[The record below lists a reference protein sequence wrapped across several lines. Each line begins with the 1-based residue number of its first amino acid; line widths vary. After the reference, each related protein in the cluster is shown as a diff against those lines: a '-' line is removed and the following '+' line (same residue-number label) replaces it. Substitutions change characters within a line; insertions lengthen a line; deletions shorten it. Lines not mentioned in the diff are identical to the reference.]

1 MKNLKILGS
10 LIILSV
16 LAVSLYQL
24 RVCKR
29 TQINSVRQL
38 IERNDSID
46 KEVKKRILIIEKLEK
61 QNDSIQI
68 KLDSL
73 DKVKQKIIIKYEKD
87 IPSILDASATDD
99 AIWLDTRLED
109 LRNE

>member
-10 LIILSV
+10 LIILSI
-16 LAVSLYQL
+16 LAISLYQ
-24 RVCKR
+24 VCKG
-29 TQINSVRQL
+29 TQQDSVRQL
-38 IERNDSID
+38 MRVNDSID
-46 KEVKKRILIIEKLEK
+46 TEVQKRILIIEKLEK

-73 DKVKQKIIIKYEKD
+73 EKVKQKIIIKYEKATP
-87 IPSILDASATDD
+87 IILDASAADD
-99 AIWLDTRLED
+99 VIWLDTKLKD

>member
-10 LIILSV
+10 LIILSI
-16 LAVSLYQL
+16 LAIYQL
-24 RVCKR
+24 SVCKK
-29 TQINSVRQL
+29 TQLNSVRQL
-38 IERNDSID
+38 IRINDSID
-46 KEVKKRILIIEKLEK
+46 TEVQKRILIIEKLEK
-61 QNDSIQI
+61 QNDTIQI

-73 DKVKQKIIIKYEKD
+73 DKVKQKIIIKYEKA

-99 AIWLDTRLED
+99 VIWLDTKLKD

>member
-10 LIILSV
+10 LIILSI
-16 LAVSLYQL
+16 LAISLYQL
-24 RVCKR
+24 SVCKK
-29 TQINSVRQL
+29 TQLNSVRQL
-38 IERNDSID
+38 IRINDSID
-46 KEVKKRILIIEKLEK
+46 TEVQKRILIIEKLEK

-73 DKVKQKIIIKYEKD
+73 EKVKQKIIIKYEKAS
-87 IPSILDASATDD
+87 PSILDASAADD
-99 AIWLDTRLED
+99 VIWLDTKLKD

>member
-10 LIILSV
+10 LIILSI
-16 LAVSLYQL
+16 LAISLYQ
-24 RVCKR
+24 VCKG
-29 TQINSVRQL
+29 TQQDSVRQL
-38 IERNDSID
+38 MRVNDSID
-46 KEVKKRILIIEKLEK
+46 TEVQKRILIIEKLEK

-73 DKVKQKIIIKYEKD
+73 DKVKQKIIIKYEKA
-87 IPSILDASATDD
+87 IPSILDASAADD
-99 AIWLDTRLED
+99 VIWLDTKLED

>member
-10 LIILSV
+10 LIILSI
-16 LAVSLYQL
+16 LAISLYQL
-24 RVCKR
+24 SVCKK
-29 TQINSVRQL
+29 TQLNSVRQL
-38 IERNDSID
+38 IRINDSID
-46 KEVKKRILIIEKLEK
+46 TEVQKRILIIEKLEK

-73 DKVKQKIIIKYEKD
+73 EKVKQKIIIKYEKA

-99 AIWLDTRLED
+99 IIWLDTKLKD

>member
-10 LIILSV
+10 LIILSI
-16 LAVSLYQL
+16 LAISLYQL
-24 RVCKR
+24 SVCKK
-29 TQINSVRQL
+29 TQLNSVRQL
-38 IERNDSID
+38 IRINDSID
-46 KEVKKRILIIEKLEK
+46 TEVQKRILIIEKLEK

-73 DKVKQKIIIKYEKD
+73 EKVKQKIIIKYEKATP
-87 IPSILDASATDD
+87 IILDASAADD
-99 AIWLDTRLED
+99 VIWLDTKLKD

>member
-16 LAVSLYQL
+16 LVVYQL
-24 RVCKR
+24 RICKR
-29 TQINSVRQL
+29 TQMNSIRQL
-38 IERNDSID
+38 VERNDSID
-46 KEVKKRILIIEKLEK
+46 AEVQKRILIIEKLEK

-73 DKVKQKIIIKYEKD
+73 EKVKQKIIIKYEKA

-99 AIWLDTRLED
+99 IIWLDTKLED

>member
-10 LIILSV
+10 LIILSL
-16 LAVSLYQL
+16 LAVSLYQ
-24 RVCKR
+24 VCKR
-29 TQINSVRQL
+29 TQQDSVRQL
-38 IERNDSID
+38 IRINDSID
-46 KEVKKRILIIEKLEK
+46 TEVQKRILIIEKLEK

-73 DKVKQKIIIKYEKD
+73 DKVKQKIIIKYEKA

-99 AIWLDTRLED
+99 VIWLDTKLED

>member
-10 LIILSV
+10 LIILSI
-16 LAVSLYQL
+16 LAISLYQ
-24 RVCKR
+24 VCKG
-29 TQINSVRQL
+29 TQQDSVRQL
-38 IERNDSID
+38 MRVNDSID
-46 KEVKKRILIIEKLEK
+46 TEVQKRILIIEKLEK

-73 DKVKQKIIIKYEKD
+73 DKVKQKIIIKYEKA

-99 AIWLDTRLED
+99 IIWLDTKLED

>member
-10 LIILSV
+10 LIILSA

-24 RVCKR
+24 RICKR
-29 TQINSVRQL
+29 TQINLVRQL
-38 IERNDSID
+38 VERNDSID
-46 KEVKKRILIIEKLEK
+46 KEVKKRILIIEKLKK

-73 DKVKQKIIIKYEKD
+73 DKVKQKIIIKYEKA

-99 AIWLDTRLED
+99 VIWLDTKLGD

>member
-10 LIILSV
+10 LIILSL
-16 LAVSLYQL
+16 LAISLYQI
-24 RVCKR
+24 CKR
-29 TQINSVRQL
+29 TQQDSIRQL
-38 IERNDSID
+38 EERNDSISR
-46 KEVKKRILIIEKLEK
+46 EVQKRILIIEKLEK

-99 AIWLDTRLED
+99 VIWLNTKLED

>member
-10 LIILSV
+10 LIILSL
-16 LAVSLYQL
+16 LAVSLYQ
-24 RVCKR
+24 VCKR
-29 TQINSVRQL
+29 TQQDSVRQL
-38 IERNDSID
+38 IRINDSID
-46 KEVKKRILIIEKLEK
+46 TEVQKRILIIEKLEK

-73 DKVKQKIIIKYEKD
+73 DKVKQKIIIKYEKA
-87 IPSILDASATDD
+87 IPSILDASAADD
-99 AIWLDTRLED
+99 VIWLDTKLED

>member
-10 LIILSV
+10 LIILSA
-16 LAVSLYQL
+16 LAVYQL

-38 IERNDSID
+38 VEINDSID

-73 DKVKQKIIIKYEKD
+73 DKVKQKIIIKYEKA

-99 AIWLDTRLED
+99 VIWLDTKLED

>member
-10 LIILSV
+10 LIIISL
-16 LAVSLYQL
+16 LAISLYQ
-24 RVCKR
+24 VCKR

-38 IERNDSID
+38 VERNDSID
-46 KEVKKRILIIEKLEK
+46 KEVQKRILIIEKLEK

-73 DKVKQKIIIKYEKD
+73 DKVKQKIIIKYEKA

-99 AIWLDTRLED
+99 IIWLDTKLED